1 MLGTCVCTHFNNQTH
16 CFLMLCYG
24 DTPSLTTCT
33 LYIYLLPPPLLTH
46 YSGWPLVGAYTH
58 MYASIIQHT
67 CMLHRNSWKYVLS
80 TPLTSKL
87 HNMWHEFLHLHT
99 DMHAHPTLLG
109 GGNTDTFMPRSVQ
122 CTYWL
127 PLTSKSIYTLLY
139 KCRWLFSWVYTHYI
153 TPSVH
158 TDTRMQARHSL

>member
-46 YSGWPLVGAYTH
+46 YSSWPLAGAYTH

-99 DMHAHPTLLG
+99 QTCMHTPLFWVVATLTHLCHEVYSVL
-109 GGNTDTFMPRSVQ
+109 TDYP
-122 CTYWL
+122 
-127 PLTSKSIYTLLY
+127 
-139 KCRWLFSWVYTHYI
+139 
-153 TPSVH
+153 
-158 TDTRMQARHSL
+158 